1 MPAILYL
8 LINSLARTSCLTG
21 FWLNLNYNPCKIKC
35 LSLSSVSVSLSVPK
49 CTKWVVPLSTCSY
62 SYLRDKLRGTAPND
76 WPNNW
81 PFCLPQRA
89 QLPQRQAERNCK
101 KRFLLQHTCFSV
113 PLGVVAPD
121 ALLEENTSLTP
132 PLPGPR
138 VLRSEAEG
146 LPEVTT
152 AVSAAIRSFLL

>member
-1 MPAILYL
+1 M
-8 LINSLARTSCLTG
+8 TDQTTD
-21 FWLNLNYNPCKIKC
+21 
-35 LSLSSVSVSLSVPK
+35 LSVCPK
-49 CTKWVVPLSTCSY
+49 ELSY
-62 SYLRDKLRGTAPND
+62 HRDKLRGTV
-76 WPNNW
+76 
-81 PFCLPQRA
+81 
-89 QLPQRQAERNCK
+89 K

-152 AVSAAIRSFLL
+152 AVSAAIRSFLW